1 MGRIKVL
8 VVDDHHLVRRG
19 VVEAITSSDELE
31 MIGEASDGEQGVTWA
46 GEWQPDVVIMDLN
59 MPNVDGVEAT
69 KRIHAEY
76 PDIHIMML
84 TVSDKEADLFS
95 AMGAGAKGYLLKN
108 ASADELVRAVLHVAQ
123 GGVLVSPVMA
133 SSLLTQLS
141 GPARGPTLEEE
152 TAVSPREKEVL
163 ELLAEGATNK
173 EIGATLFISENTVKT
188 HLRNIMDKLHIA
200 KRSQAAAYA
209 IRAGIQRSNPPRQD
223 QQG

>member
-1 MGRIKVL
+1 MSYK
-8 VVDDHHLVRRG
+8 
-19 VVEAITSSDELE
+19 
-31 MIGEASDGEQGVTWA
+31 
-46 GEWQPDVVIMDLN
+46 PDVIIMDLN

-95 AMGAGAKGYLLKN
+95 AMGAGARGYLLKN
-108 ASADELVRAVLHVAQ
+108 ASADELVRAVQHIAQ
-123 GGVLVSPVMA
+123 GGVIVSPAMA
-133 SSLLTQLS
+133 SSLLAQLS

-209 IRAGIQRSNPPRQD
+209 IRAGIQRPNPPRED
-223 QQG
+223 R